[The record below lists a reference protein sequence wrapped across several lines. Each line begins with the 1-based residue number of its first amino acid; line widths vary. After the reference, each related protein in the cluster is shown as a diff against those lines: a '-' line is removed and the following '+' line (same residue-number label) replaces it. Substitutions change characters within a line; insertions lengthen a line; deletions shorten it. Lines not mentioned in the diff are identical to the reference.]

1 MRSTTVMAIVA
12 AVSAAGLAQAGQV
25 FQESFESAPGATYT
39 MSNQFDD
46 GFFDFFDRYAVPDNI
61 NAARD
66 DFQLGWDGQF
76 GIMGQDHDG
85 DGFAPTQSVTIGNI
99 DITGLSGL
107 SMTMS
112 AGALDSE
119 AAGFNNFEAA
129 DGDGI
134 SIFASIDAGPDVMIG
149 RFSPPASGAGDLY
162 LDTNMDGIGDGVNLT
177 VALADFSFAIAGGGS
192 SLSLRIEMTSTSSF
206 EPIAIDNVRVF
217 GVPTPGALALLG
229 FAGMATTRRRRA

>member
-1 MRSTTVMAIVA
+1 MRSTTAMAIVA

-46 GFFDFFDRYAVPDNI
+46 GFFDFFDRYAVPDNS

-66 DFQLGWDGQF
+66 DFQLGWDGGF
-76 GIMGQDHDG
+76 GIMGQDFDG
-85 DGFAPTQSVTIGNI
+85 DGFAPTQSVTISNI
-99 DITGLSGL
+99 DISGLTDL

-119 AAGFNNFEAA
+119 AAGFNNYEIA
-129 DGDGI
+129 DGDGMI
-134 SIFASIDAGPDVMIG
+134 IFASIDAGPEIMIG

-162 LDTNMDGIGDGVNLT
+162 LDDNMDGFGDDIRLT
-177 VALADFSFAIAGGGS
+177 TALADFSFAIAGGGS
-192 SLSLRIEMTSTSSF
+192 TLSLRIEMTSTSSF
-206 EPIAIDNVRVF
+206 EPLAIDNIRVY

-229 FAGMATTRRRRA
+229 IAGMATTRRRRA

>member
-1 MRSTTVMAIVA
+1 MRNTTAMAIVA
-12 AVSAAGLAQAGQV
+12 AVSAAGLAQAQV
-25 FQESFESAPGATYT
+25 FQESFENAPGTTYT

-46 GFFDFFDRYAVPDNI
+46 GFFDFFDRYAVPDNT

-66 DFQLGWDGQF
+66 DFQVGWDGQF

-99 DITGLSGL
+99 DITGLTDL

-129 DGDGI
+129 DGDGL

-162 LDTNMDGIGDGVNLT
+162 LDTDMDGIGDGARLT
-177 VALADFSFAIAGGGS
+177 VALADFSFAIAGTGS

-229 FAGMATTRRRRA
+229 IAGMATTRRRRA